1 MAKKS
6 TSSNKKKFSLILFL
20 LCLLPF
26 GFDKLYCG
34 AAKVFL
40 CKLLLHIV
48 GIGFI
53 WWLFDLVCVCLGAYK
68 VNPLK

>member
-6 TSSNKKKFSLILFL
+6 VSSNKRGFSIVLFL

-34 AAKVFL
+34 NAKVFL
-40 CKLLLHIV
+40 CKLLLHFI
-48 GIGFI
+48 GFGFI
-53 WWLFDLVCVCLGAYK
+53 WWLFDLICVLLGSYK